1 MNPAAYAELDL
12 EALGHNLKIV
22 RHKAPNAK
30 VMAVIKANAYG
41 HGLPRVAA
49 ALQEVEA
56 IAVARVD
63 EAIRLR
69 KNGHTSR
76 IVVLEGFSCIDEL
89 QDILNFHL
97 EAVIHT
103 EHQLA
108 LLKKVRTDKIFA
120 AWLKLDTGMNR
131 LGFNEQGFAFAYR
144 QLQEIRFIEKPIRLM
159 THLANADDLQNS
171 ATLQQIGKFKQATE
185 HFSGELSIANSAGI
199 LAWPEAITDWVR
211 PGLMLFGVSPFP
223 KKTAD
228 HDHFGLRPVMSLHS
242 RIIAIKQ
249 LNVGDAVGYGSQWR
263 CQKATR
269 LGVIAIGYGDGY
281 PRHTRPETPVLVN
294 GIRVPLVGR
303 VSMDMITV
311 DLGIGS
317 DAKPGDPVLL
327 WGPGLPVE
335 EIADCAETIPY
346 TLLCG
351 ITQRVQIVER

>member
-12 EALGHNLKIV
+12 DALRHNLKIV
-22 RHKAPNAK
+22 RQKAPNAK

-49 ALQEVEA
+49 ALQEAEA

-69 KNGHTSR
+69 NSGFANQ
-76 IVVLEGFSCIDEL
+76 IVVLEGFSCMDEL
-89 QDILNFHL
+89 QDIVNFHL
-97 EAVIHT
+97 EAVIHA

-108 LLKKVRTDKIFA
+108 LLKQVRTDQVFA
-120 AWLKLDTGMNR
+120 VWLKLDTGMNR
-131 LGFNEQGFAFAYR
+131 LGFSKREFALAYR
-144 QLQEIRFIEKPIRLM
+144 QLQQSHFIAKPIRLM
-159 THLANADDLQNS
+159 THLANADDLQSS
-171 ATLQQIGKFKQATE
+171 ATLQQIAEFRQATE
-185 HFSGELSIANSAGI
+185 GLSGELSIANSAGI
-199 LAWPEAITDWVR
+199 LAWSGAITDWVR

-223 KKTAD
+223 NKTAD
-228 HDHFGLRPVMSLHS
+228 QYQLRPVMSLHS

-294 GIRVPLVGR
+294 GVRVPLVGR

-311 DLGIGS
+311 DLGNGS
-317 DAKPGDPVLL
+317 AAKPGDPVRL

-351 ITQRVQIVER
+351 ITQRVQIVEK

>member
-12 EALGHNLKIV
+12 EALQHNLEIV
-22 RHKAPNAK
+22 RRKAPNAK

-49 ALQEVEA
+49 ALQDIEA

-69 KNGHTSR
+69 NNGFAKR
-76 IVVLEGFSCIDEL
+76 IVVLEGFSCLDEL
-89 QDILNFHL
+89 QDILEFHL
-97 EAVIHT
+97 ESVIHA

-108 LLKKVRTDKIFA
+108 LIKEVRTDKSFA
-120 AWLKLDTGMNR
+120 VWLKLDTGMNR
-131 LGFNEQGFAFAYR
+131 LGFNKEGFDLAYG
-144 QLQEIRFIEKPIRLM
+144 QLLESHIIEKPVRLM
-159 THLANADDLQNS
+159 THLANADDIQNPS
-171 ATLQQIGKFKQATE
+171 TLQQIDEFKQAVE
-185 HFSGELSIANSAGI
+185 SFSGELSIANSAGI
-199 LAWPEAITDWVR
+199 LAWPDAITDWVR

-223 KKTAD
+223 EETAD
-228 HDHFGLRPVMSLHS
+228 NFELRPVMSLHS
-242 RIIAIKQ
+242 RIIATKQ

-263 CQKATR
+263 CQKSTK

-294 GIRVPLVGR
+294 GVRVPLVGR

-311 DLGIGS
+311 DL
-317 DAKPGDPVLL
+317 DNCPEAKPGDPVLL
-327 WGPGLPVE
+327 WGQGLPVE
-335 EIADCAETIPY
+335 EIAACAETIPY

-351 ITQRVQIVER
+351 ITQRVQIIEK